1 MGLFG
6 LSKNVKLQ
14 IENELK
20 FVVCSGFFSELTIL
34 VNAQETMEEICE
46 CNGVR
51 MPSERYCLSFLE
63 KMKKKYI
70 APGANNENFNKL
82 NKVFEQLNEENIIA
96 VHYADYNNGSEI
108 SRVYELLQE
117 IKEEGK
123 QSEGY
128 CVYHEYDVER
138 AMETGVLYLMYGC
151 HNADDTQTI
160 TKMGERI
167 VALLCEQGFDAAINK
182 EVAEEIIIN
191 NFVWDKV
198 YDGKYYA
205 GNRSGE

>member
-151 HNADDTQTI
+151 HNADDTETI
-160 TKMGERI
+160 TKMGGRI
-167 VALLCEQGFDAAINK
+167 VALLREQGFDAAINK

>member
-6 LSKNVKLQ
+6 FSKNVKEQ
-14 IENELK
+14 VENELK
-20 FVVCSGFFSELTIL
+20 FVVCSGFFPELTIL

-46 CNGVR
+46 YNGAK

-63 KMKKKYI
+63 KMKKRYI
-70 APGANNENFNKL
+70 VRGANNENFYKL

-117 IKEEGK
+117 IKEEGR

-128 CVYHEYDVER
+128 CVYHGYDVER
-138 AMETGVLYLMYGC
+138 AMEKGVFYLMYGC
-151 HNADDTQTI
+151 HNVDDTQTI
-160 TKMGERI
+160 TKIGERI
-167 VALLCEQGFDAAINK
+167 VALLREQGFDAKVHGGI
-182 EVAEEIIIN
+182 EGEIVIK

-198 YDGKYYA
+198 YDDKDYA